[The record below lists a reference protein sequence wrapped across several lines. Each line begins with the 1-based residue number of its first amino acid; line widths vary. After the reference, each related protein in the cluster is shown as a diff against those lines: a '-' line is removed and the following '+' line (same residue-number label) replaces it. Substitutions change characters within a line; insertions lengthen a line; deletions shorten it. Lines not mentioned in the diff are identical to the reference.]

1 MPVAG
6 TIVANVVARTGNF
19 TAGMTKVGIAMDKVS
34 VKVDRLASKFLK
46 WGATAGAAFSGMVVK
61 LAMDAEKT
69 RMSIVQLTGS
79 SEKAKK
85 MLQEMADF
93 AAATPFMISDLE
105 KSTQTLLAY
114 AVETE
119 KVTGTVKFLGDVAAA
134 SGNKILDIA
143 KVFGKV
149 VGEGR
154 AFQERLNQINDKGI
168 PIIDALKKKLKMGG
182 LEFRD
187 FVQKGGVTADMF
199 IETLQEMT
207 EEGGVF
213 FKAAERQA
221 KTLAGR
227 WSTLVSNVELLGRAI
242 GDELR
247 WVVVS
252 VVDELIKW
260 LKANKDLIKSLA
272 LGALKTIAFS
282 MYLAVA
288 AKVMIRVVKVGRW
301 IVKVMKDIRTGQIA
315 ILGLS
320 GPAGWAVLAVG
331 LGIAVAGYIGMEYAI
346 DKTSEALKKNK
357 SAAADATAGIEDARI
372 AAAKFSKDQIE
383 TAKDRE
389 KALNEELK
397 NAKRIAKE
405 RQKIQDEHRKNIEK
419 FARAVETPM
428 ETHNR
433 LVHELNETW
442 QKGGMSLEIYRR
454 TMAKYRK
461 DLKDGLSDQ
470 KQFNREMASLHLA
483 PSHDPRTVSGMSA
496 FLKGGAEFKARKK
509 QAQIARDQLAE
520 LQQINANTAEPLQVH
535 TGGIF

>member
-19 TAGMTKVGIAMDKVS
+19 TAGMKKVGIAMDKVS
-34 VKVDRLASKFLK
+34 VKVDRLANKFLM

-85 MLQEMADF
+85 MLKEMADF

-114 AVETE
+114 GIETE
-119 KVTGTVKFLGDVAAA
+119 KVTGTVRFLGDVAAA

-168 PIIDALKKKLKMGG
+168 PIIGALKEKLKMTG

-199 IETLQEMT
+199 IETLREMT

-213 FKAAERQA
+213 FDAAARQA
-221 KTLAGR
+221 LTLAGR
-227 WSTLVSNVELLGRAI
+227 WSTLMSNVELLGRAI
-242 GDELR
+242 GEELLP
-247 WVVVS
+247 VAKLIVEES
-252 VVDELIKW
+252 IKW
-260 LKANKDLIKSLA
+260 LKANKDLAKRMAFTI
-272 LGALKTIAFS
+272 LKTVAFGL
-282 MYLAVA
+282 YLAVA
-288 AKVMIRVVKVGRW
+288 AKAIVAVVKVAKGFVTVLRS
-301 IVKVMKDIRTGQIA
+301 IQAGQIA
-315 ILGLS
+315 VLGLS
-320 GPAGWAVLAVG
+320 GPAGWTVLAVG
-331 LGIAVAGYIGMEYAI
+331 LGIAVGGYIGLEYAVN
-346 DKTSEALKKNK
+346 KT
-357 SAAADATAGIEDARI
+357 ADALENHANASKDVTDGIKDARKELE
-372 AAAKFSKDQIE
+372 KFNDQE
-383 TAKDRE
+383 RTTAKDRE
-389 KALNEELK
+389 KVIKEELK

>member
-19 TAGMTKVGIAMDKVS
+19 TAGMKKVGIAMDKVS
-34 VKVDRLASKFLK
+34 VKVDMLANKFLM

-85 MLQEMADF
+85 MLKEMADF

-105 KSTQTLLAY
+105 KSSQTLLAY
-114 AVETE
+114 GIETE

-168 PIIDALKKKLKMGG
+168 PIIGALKKKLGMTG

-187 FVQKGGVTADMF
+187 FVQKGGVTSDMF
-199 IETLQEMT
+199 IETLREMT

-213 FKAAERQA
+213 FDAAARQA
-221 KTLAGR
+221 LTLAGR
-227 WSTLVSNVELLGRAI
+227 WSTLMSNVELLGRAI
-242 GDELR
+242 GEELLP
-247 WVVVS
+247 VAKLIVEES
-252 VVDELIKW
+252 IKW
-260 LKANKDLIKSLA
+260 LKANKDLAKRMAFTI
-272 LGALKTIAFS
+272 LKTVAFGL
-282 MYLAVA
+282 YLAVA
-288 AKVMIRVVKVGRW
+288 AKAIVAVVKVARGFVTVLRS
-301 IVKVMKDIRTGQIA
+301 IQAGQIA
-315 ILGLS
+315 VLGLS
-320 GPAGWAVLAVG
+320 GPAGWTVLAVG
-331 LGIAVAGYIGMEYAI
+331 LGIAVGGYIGLEYAVN
-346 DKTSEALKKNK
+346 KTADALENHANASKDVTDGINDARKELKKFN
-357 SAAADATAGIEDARI
+357 
-372 AAAKFSKDQIE
+372 DQE
-383 TAKDRE
+383 RTTAKDRE
-389 KALNEELK
+389 KVIKEELK

-419 FARAVETPM
+419 FTRAVETPM